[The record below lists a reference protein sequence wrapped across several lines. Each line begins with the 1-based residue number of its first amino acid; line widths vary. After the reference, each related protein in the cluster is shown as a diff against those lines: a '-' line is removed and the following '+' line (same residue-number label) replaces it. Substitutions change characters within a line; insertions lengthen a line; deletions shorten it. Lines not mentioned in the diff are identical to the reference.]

1 MEQGNKR
8 SSIEL
13 DDDCLET
20 EEDKMPQKQV
30 LIVRKPTQTK
40 KSRFSMKDLEEKPKT
55 ASSSDTEN
63 NNMKTS
69 LKAIGVENL
78 DKNYRASL
86 DGYIP
91 IPEDNKDPKEEI
103 AVRFSL
109 RKLLNF
115 APKFYFDSIPLILAV
130 IYPAFMNLFT
140 IYWLSFFY
148 DATLSAGFGLSN
160 ALYLFFYMVPVQV
173 SNETTG

>member
-1 MEQGNKR
+1 MDSGYKR

-13 DDDCLET
+13 EDDSMET
-20 EEDKMPQKQV
+20 HENEMPQKQV
-30 LIVRKPTQTK
+30 LIVRKPTETK

-55 ASSSDTEN
+55 ASSSDSEN

-69 LKAIGVENL
+69 LKAIGIENL
-78 DKNYRASL
+78 DQKYRASL
-86 DGYIP
+86 DGYMP
-91 IPEDNKDPKEEI
+91 VPEDNKGSNEEKE
-103 AVRFSL
+103 VNFSL
-109 RKLLNF
+109 RKLLKF
-115 APKFYFDSIPLILAV
+115 APIFYFDSLPLILAV
-130 IYPAFMNLFT
+130 IYPAFMNLLT